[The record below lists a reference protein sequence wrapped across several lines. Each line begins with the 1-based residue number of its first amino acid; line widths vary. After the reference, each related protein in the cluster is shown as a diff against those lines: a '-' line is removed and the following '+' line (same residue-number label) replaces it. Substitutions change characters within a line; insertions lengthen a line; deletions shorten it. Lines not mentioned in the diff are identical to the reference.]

1 MLCRSHSV
9 SFLTLA
15 VMELFVFIAF
25 QLLVEVQSYKSPT
38 VKVSP
43 DVIRESSSVKISCE
57 TPADVTVNQC
67 YFITNREEKNI
78 KVSSSCELDLSGAE
92 VLGWAAVK
100 SPESIYINCYYTI
113 HEQGFNKPSSHSPPA
128 TVTVLDSL
136 QKPFIRVS
144 GDNNILSCEI
154 PLSVRADFICSL
166 YTEDDDLLYQ
176 RVSQRSQS
184 GGSQCMFYLSHSEL
198 FTRSVNS
205 RHLICV
211 YSLKTQPEIRSPHSD
226 TYTIRGLPQAK
237 LRASASVIVET
248 DTVELS
254 CEDTED
260 LKMEKCVF
268 IINGRESNSKR
279 SSSCQ
284 LSLTGS
290 QISVW
295 SGGQSSSVRITC
307 LYTVVKG
314 QVSVPSPHSDPVTV
328 TVKIS
333 TATSTGK
340 TLTTATKTT
349 SVTTSNGETSTAPT
363 NASAS
368 TLPDSTRETETS
380 VPQTVHTHSD
390 DSWLSVV
397 LVFTGIGL
405 FLSGLIGFICLCGS
419 TSSADVLT
427 ELNYTSCQLETTS
440 LLTSSVCSSKH
451 G

>member
-226 TYTIRGLPQAK
+226 TYTIR
-237 LRASASVIVET
+237 V
-248 DTVELS
+248 
-254 CEDTED
+254 
-260 LKMEKCVF
+260 
-268 IINGRESNSKR
+268 
-279 SSSCQ
+279 
-284 LSLTGS
+284 
-290 QISVW
+290 
-295 SGGQSSSVRITC
+295 
-307 LYTVVKG
+307 
-314 QVSVPSPHSDPVTV
+314 
-328 TVKIS
+328 S

-363 NASAS
+363 NASVFTAAS